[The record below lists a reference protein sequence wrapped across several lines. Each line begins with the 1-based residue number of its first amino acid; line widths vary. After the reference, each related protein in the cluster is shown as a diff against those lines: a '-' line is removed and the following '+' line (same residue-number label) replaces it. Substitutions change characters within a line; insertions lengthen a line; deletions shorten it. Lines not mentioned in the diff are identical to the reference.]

1 MGFSKAIITSGPTI
15 EWIDP
20 VRYISNASSGKMGFH
35 IAESVSKWVSEVVY
49 IHGQVLENYKNP
61 KGSKSVSVET
71 TSDLC
76 NSVLAEIQTD
86 TILIMAAAPVDFR
99 PAKSEKSKIKKEEGN
114 ETFVLELVKNPDI
127 LKTVSSKIAKEGIS
141 GCCLVGFAA
150 ETDFLEEYAQNK
162 LKNKNLDYIIGNYVG
177 KNEKG
182 FGEVDTTVFIYSAF
196 GKVAQIGPFSKEVI
210 SDKIVEFLK
219 METSK
224 PLVKWNFQ

>member
-1 MGFSKAIITSGPTI
+1 M
-15 EWIDP
+15 
-20 VRYISNASSGKMGFH
+20 
-35 IAESVSKWVSEVVY
+35 
-49 IHGQVLENYKNP
+49 
-61 KGSKSVSVET
+61 
-71 TSDLC
+71 
-76 NSVLAEIQTD
+76 
-86 TILIMAAAPVDFR
+86 
-99 PAKSEKSKIKKEEGN
+99 
-114 ETFVLELVKNPDI
+114 ELVKNPDI

-141 GCCLVGFAA
+141 GCCLIGFAA

-196 GKVAQIGPFSKEVI
+196 GKVAQIGPFSKEVV

-224 PLVKWNFQ
+224 PLVSEILMMLL

>member
-1 MGFSKAIITSGPTI
+1 MRFSKAIITSGPTI

-35 IAESVSKWVSEVVY
+35 IAEAVSKWISEVVY

-61 KGSKSVSVET
+61 KGSKSISVET

-76 NSVLAEIQTD
+76 NAVLAEIQMD

-99 PAKSEKSKIKKEEGN
+99 PIKSNESKIKKEEGN
-114 ETFVLELVKNPDI
+114 ETFLLELVKNPDI
-127 LKTVSSKIAKEGIS
+127 LKTVSSKIVNEKIS

-162 LKNKNLDYIIGNYVG
+162 LKSKNLDYIVGNYVG

-182 FGEVDTTVFIYSAF
+182 FGEVDTTVVIYSTF
-196 GKVAQIGPFSKEVI
+196 GKVAQIGPFSKEVV

-219 METSK
+219 IETSK
-224 PLVKWNFQ
+224 PFVKVNLL